1 MTSEVD
7 QRRPATM
14 RTGLTLLLL
23 VAETL
28 YVSALDPEYVSD
40 YNVQGIEIENP
51 LLSLMPPKTDHSEL
65 GLYF

>member
-1 MTSEVD
+1 
-7 QRRPATM
+7 M

-28 YVSALDPEYVSD
+28 YVSALDPEYISD

>member
-1 MTSEVD
+1 
-7 QRRPATM
+7 M

-51 LLSLMPPKTDHSEL
+51 HFVTDAP
-65 GLYF
+65 